1 MLGFV
6 KNIFAGR
13 KLTALRRRVAA
24 ITMLEPEVQ
33 KLSAEELKQES
44 EKLKSSAQGG
54 TPLDELL
61 PRAFALVREAA
72 RRTLG
77 QRPYDVQLMGGIV
90 LHEGGIAEM
99 MTGEGK
105 TLAAVAPAY
114 LNALAG
120 KGVHVVTVNEYL
132 ARRDA
137 VWMGQIYRALGLS
150 VACLVPNTA
159 YLYDPDYVRGP
170 RGQEADNA
178 DSDGKLLH
186 EDLTYKIRGA
196 IFAARK
202 AVGLGHKEVIYQN
215 VLAEEFK
222 KLGLAVEREK
232 VLDVVHDG
240 KKVGVY
246 RPDFVIDGKV
256 ILEVKSLP
264 FLGKVEKN
272 QILTYLKG
280 SEYKVALLVNF
291 GGKDI
296 EIKRVVFDEIRDGSP
311 RRSAPSAL
319 LDRERDTTGGF
330 MVQQEFLRPI
340 SRREAY
346 LVDITYGTNHE
357 FGFDYLRDNL
367 AYSLDQQVQ
376 QRRIAGDG
384 QRLSASYPRR
394 SAFAYAIIDEVDS
407 ILIDEAR
414 TPLIIAAPDAESSEF
429 YKTFSHVV
437 RDLQL
442 GTHYTVDEKFRAV
455 HITNEGIERVEKML
469 GVQDLYGPK
478 NLRLVHYLEESLKA
492 KALFHRD
499 KDYVVK
505 DGEIVLVDE
514 FTGRLLHGRRYSGG
528 LHQAIEAKEG
538 VVVQQESKT
547 YARVSIQNYFRL
559 YKKLAGMTG
568 TAQTSAEEFH
578 KVYGMEVVSIPP
590 NKPCVRKDEA
600 DFIYKTA
607 AARWGAVVRDIKEAH
622 ERGQPVLV
630 GTTSIAKNEL
640 LDALLSKARIPHEV
654 LNAKNN
660 EREGAIIAQAGKPGA
675 VTVATNMAGRGV
687 DIILGGNPPDSAESA
702 KVRNVGGL
710 YVVGTERHEARRI
723 DNQLRGRSGRQGDPG
738 FSRFYLS
745 LEDDL
750 LRVFGGE
757 MIRNLMTRFDLPEDQ
772 PIEAGIVTK
781 AVAQAQAKVE
791 GANFDMRKHLLEY
804 DDVLNKQRTAVY
816 KRRQE
821 ILESVNVNGDSLRAL
836 VSESAIA
843 HAKMLVPP
851 GLAEDAEFSDEV
863 KEAIKKAFE
872 EAGFSST
879 DASSVISSK
888 YLKEY
893 LSARS
898 ADAVNDPQ
906 TAVRV
911 LSILDLLWMNHLED
925 IEALMESIGL
935 RAYAQRDPL
944 VEYRH
949 EAHRLF
955 RDFWT
960 NFDAW
965 VFLNIFRLAEKSRT
979 GADKTQTVAEGNQRL
994 SASVPPLS
1002 ASSGKVGRNDPCPC
1016 GAKHADGRP
1025 KKYKHCHGR

>member
-1 MLGFV
+1 MLSLV

-13 KLTALRRRVAA
+13 RLASLRARASAITALETEIER
-24 ITMLEPEVQ
+24 
-33 KLSAEELKQES
+33 LSAAELLKES
-44 EKLKSSAQGG
+44 QALEAGAQSG
-54 TPLDELL
+54 TSLDEIL

-72 RRTLG
+72 RRTLN

-120 KGVHVVTVNEYL
+120 PPAGGGVHVVTVNEYL

-150 VACLVPNTA
+150 VACLVPNAA
-159 YLYDPDYVRGP
+159 YLYDPSYTQINADEKSAQIR
-170 RGQEADNA
+170 ADNP
-178 DSDGKLLH
+178 
-186 EDLTYKIRGA
+186 
-196 IFAARK
+196 
-202 AVGLGHKEVIYQN
+202 
-215 VLAEEFK
+215 
-222 KLGLAVEREK
+222 RE
-232 VLDVVHDG
+232 
-240 KKVGVY
+240 
-246 RPDFVIDGKV
+246 
-256 ILEVKSLP
+256 
-264 FLGKVEKN
+264 
-272 QILTYLKG
+272 
-280 SEYKVALLVNF
+280 
-291 GGKDI
+291 
-296 EIKRVVFDEIRDGSP
+296 
-311 RRSAPSAL
+311 SAL
-319 LDRERDTTGGF
+319 LDKERDTTGSF
-330 MVQQEFLRPI
+330 MVQQEFLKPI

-346 LVDITYGTNHE
+346 LADITYGTNHE

-367 AYSLDQQVQ
+367 AYGLTQQVQ
-376 QRRIAGDG
+376 TARGG
-384 QRLSASYPRR
+384 H
-394 SAFAYAIIDEVDS
+394 AYAIIDEVDS

-414 TPLIIAAPDAESSEF
+414 TPLIIAAPDTESSEF
-429 YKTFSHVV
+429 YKTFMRVV
-437 RDLQL
+437 RDLEKEK
-442 GTHYTVDEKFRAV
+442 HYTVDEKFRAV
-455 HITNEGIERVEKML
+455 SITNEGIEKVEKML
-469 GVQDLYGPK
+469 GAQDLYGPK

-505 DGEIVLVDE
+505 NGEIVLVDE

-559 YKKLAGMTG
+559 YKKLSGMTG

-578 KVYGMEVVSIPP
+578 KVYGVEVVSIPP

-607 AARWGAVVRDIKEAH
+607 EARWNAVVQDIKTAH
-622 ERGQPVLV
+622 EKGQPVLV

-640 LDALLSKARIPHEV
+640 LDALLSRAYIPHEV

-687 DIILGGNPPDSAESA
+687 DIILGGNPQDPERSRR
-702 KVRNVGGL
+702 VREAGGL
-710 YVVGTERHEARRI
+710 HVIGTERHEARRI

-738 FSRFYLS
+738 SSRFYLS

-750 LRVFGGE
+750 LRIFGGG
-757 MIRNLMTRFDLPEDQ
+757 MIKNLMTRFDVPEDQ
-772 PIEAGIVTK
+772 PIEAGIVSK

-821 ILESVNVNGDSLRAL
+821 ILGSVNKDDLRNFIL
-836 VSESAIA
+836 ESASV
-843 HAKMLVPP
+843 HASVLLPQ
-851 GLAEDAEFSDEV
+851 GFAEDAAFPDDV
-863 KEAIKKAFE
+863 KEALKKSLE
-872 EAGFSST
+872 EAGLVSPNYQLSVANY
-879 DASSVISSK
+879 AS
-888 YLKEY
+888 LKE
-893 LSARS
+893 LLETQSAE
-898 ADAVNDPQ
+898 AVNDPQ
-906 TAVRV
+906 TPARV

-925 IEALMESIGL
+925 LEALMESIGL
-935 RAYAQRDPL
+935 RAYGQRDPL

-955 RDFWT
+955 RGFWT
-960 NFDAW
+960 NFNAW
-965 VFLNIFRLAEKSRT
+965 IFLNIFRMAKAANSQSQSANRVEPSAAQSSLSSNGYKLIA
-979 GADKTQTVAEGNQRL
+979 NQ
-994 SASVPPLS
+994 
-1002 ASSGKVGRNDPCPC
+1002 KVGRNDPCPC
-1016 GAKHADGRP
+1016 GAKHEDGRP
-1025 KKYKHCHGR
+1025 KKYKHCHGK